1 MHFILV
7 AICLALVVCIT
18 SVGTKEYGKVL
29 LCVMIIMVFG
39 PLGLIFAYFYWK
51 KNISKG
57 KT

>member
-29 LCVMIIMVFG
+29 LCVMMIMLVG
-39 PLGLIFAYFYWK
+39 PLGLIFVYFFVKDDFKVEK
-51 KNISKG
+51 K
-57 KT
+57 